1 MLAARGSGTQ
11 QRSREVLQ
19 EVEPHLK
26 LKLKR
31 ESQTGN
37 NKRGPGESDFELLQM
52 EMRGL
57 ISAETLHALQ
67 ALLLK
72 GKKLNKVCLCVK
84 LKQVNKDKIEGGG
97 GGEEMGFL
105 YRV

>member
-1 MLAARGSGTQ
+1 MLR
-11 QRSREVLQ
+11 
-19 EVEPHLK
+19 
-26 LKLKR
+26 
-31 ESQTGN
+31 
-37 NKRGPGESDFELLQM
+37 
-52 EMRGL
+52 
-57 ISAETLHALQ
+57 LHALQ

-97 GGEEMGFL
+97 GEEMGFL